1 MSDIKRTG
9 RAHAATSLAS
19 AMATVGH
26 DRGAIYTGA
35 GLVVAIAASVAAVV
49 AFTLVY
55 WHALASEPLFS
66 WAVVGCAV
74 ALVGGVWLQRRL
86 AAGQVPES
94 AMAKSVLGWAIA
106 TALVWLA
113 MPTSAAFLAGGETK
127 WPMLVIP
134 LYVAVG
140 WIWVYPLYPSSML
153 VVCGGAVSAVSVRF
167 VMLGG
172 IGALA
177 AAAGLVLVA
186 AIVVGLVLLNAKFLK
201 KAARRGQPGSLFR
214 PKYGGSAAGD
224 GTAVATRKLSERE
237 LENRLE
243 WFGRAETVADIGQW
257 YWPIGSNEVQWSGA
271 MYRLAGVDADS
282 FEPTYHAVIE
292 LYHKA
297 DRERVQAIYRDA
309 MDRRA
314 PFEFETSII
323 RANGEEREI
332 LVQGR
337 CETEGDTLVALFGF
351 FQDITDRKTAEQ
363 ALRRSEAF
371 YRAIVEAQS
380 ELIFRCLFD
389 GALTFVNEAFCRFF
403 GVARND
409 AIGACLFEPD
419 DPQAPIMPREA
430 AEVLNVAFEKLTP
443 EIPRATEEIEIVGS
457 DGETRWLLCTHQ
469 ALFDHRDFLIEYQTV
484 ALEITDRKLADS
496 KIQYLAHH
504 DALTGLPNRALFH
517 DRMELAMA
525 HAERNQGRAAIL
537 LLDLD
542 NFKHVND
549 ALGHATGDILLRDVA
564 GRLKECVRAVD
575 TVARLGG
582 DEFVIIQAGIE
593 TGEQAV
599 ILAERI
605 RAAITKP
612 FAIEGH
618 DIQTGTSIGITIYPD
633 DSVDSAQVLKNAD
646 MALYRAKARERG
658 TYEFYSR
665 ELGRTAQKRLD
676 IAAGL
681 RRALAVGE
689 ELSLV
694 FQPKFSLDTG
704 HAIGVEALLRWDRPG
719 HEPIS
724 PAEFIPVAEA
734 TGLKLGRTAQKRL
747 DIAAGLRR
755 ALAVGEELS
764 LVFQPKFSLD
774 TGHAIGVEAL
784 LRWDR
789 PGHEPISPAEF
800 IPVAEATGLILPI
813 GEWVLRRACEHL
825 KGWRDAG
832 VPMVPL
838 SVNLSAAQFRDQ
850 TLVDKIKCCLDDFTI
865 DPAMLEIE
873 ITETALMHD
882 AETATN
888 TLCELVGVGISVS
901 IDDFGTGYSSLNYL
915 KQFPVGKLKID
926 RSFVADIGISNEDS
940 AIARAVIQLGHSLG
954 LSVLAEGVETNAQ
967 LEVLRDLGCDE
978 VQGFLMSRPVT
989 ADEYAR
995 SMSNIWADMSGE
1007 DLATVDA

>member
-618 DIQTGTSIGITIYPD
+618 DIHTGTSIGITIYPD

-665 ELGRTAQKRLD
+665 E
-676 IAAGL
+676 
-681 RRALAVGE
+681 
-689 ELSLV
+689 
-694 FQPKFSLDTG
+694 
-704 HAIGVEALLRWDRPG
+704 
-719 HEPIS
+719 
-724 PAEFIPVAEA
+724 
-734 TGLKLGRTAQKRL
+734 LGRTAQKRL